1 MDEISDVRTVKD
13 FRLTTFSGYQKTK
26 VRDDLM
32 KKMYDLQIE
41 TACYWTAELVAS
53 GHFQELW
60 DALFTFFARFI
71 HHGNPRLAIYLRERY
86 GIYYELSSKGHSIT
100 GSTISALELRN
111 SLSIRKLFTEVV
123 CVLAFSVRKPSLVLI
138 ALPTSFTPSL
148 NTGLE
153 IAFENSDEYGQQ
165 SQHQVKT
172 IQVEKKKQVPV
183 WEMLSKTIPN
193 GENGMS
199 AFSSVSLA
207 MPNEIVGRDEG
218 LRRRTKSTRKIHIFN
233 MEFLMDRVSAPNAKY
248 YCLKRAKDP
257 EEWFIALNE
266 LAYQLSPERRNMLEA
281 CFWLEWILEYDAHC
295 RSVISAASS
304 KNKKKSDVLEEEAEV
319 GKVGMENNDLA
330 LFGNSQAM
338 LKTKTVGKGEPRS
351 ELTNRLVESKYE
363 GDIVWSVWELLIH
376 ELGKKNGNGGGGNGN
391 AGNSI
396 QPMVMK
402 SSHILFCVDYKTTSC
417 RKKRYMLYFAISL
430 ITENVNYSGN
440 IVSDEHREIVQRVVS
455 KTDDIYNQLKHSE
468 QRPTTDYLMN
478 GIKARS
484 NAEQTVSALDAMQ
497 RADMFQLNTMY
508 SGKR

>member
-1 MDEISDVRTVKD
+1 MEEISDVRTVKD

-26 VRDDLM
+26 VRDDLI

-41 TACYWTAELVAS
+41 TACYWASELVAS

-153 IAFENSDEYGQQ
+153 ITFENSDEYGQQQQ

-193 GENGMS
+193 GENGMT
-199 AFSSVSLA
+199 AFSSAMSLS
-207 MPNEIVGRDEG
+207 MPNESVGG
-218 LRRRTKSTRKIHIFN
+218 GAKKRTKSTKKIHIFN

-248 YCLKRAKDP
+248 YTLKRTKDP

-295 RSVISAASS
+295 RSVVAAASS
-304 KNKKKSDVLEEEAEV
+304 KNKKKTDILDDTGNE
-319 GKVGMENNDLA
+319 KQGMENDLA
-330 LFGNSQAM
+330 MFGNAHAM
-338 LKTKTVGKGEPRS
+338 LKTKTIGKGEPRT
-351 ELTNRLVESKYE
+351 ELTNRLVENKYE
-363 GDIVWSVWELLIH
+363 GDIVWSVWELLIN
-376 ELGKKNGNGGGGNGN
+376 ELGKKNGNGGGGGSS
-391 AGNSI
+391 NSI
-396 QPMVMK
+396 QSMVMK
-402 SSHILFCVDYKTTSC
+402 ASHILFCVDYKTTSC

-430 ITENVNYSGN
+430 ITENVNYGGN
-440 IVSDEHREIVQRVVS
+440 IVSEEHREIVQRVVS

-497 RADMFQLNTMY
+497 RADMFQLNNMY